1 LYENV
6 KCRKEE
12 IALLKDKYTLEDL
25 IELMRVLRSEN
36 GCPWDRE
43 QDHESLK
50 KYLLEE
56 TYEVLEAIELNDKDK
71 LCEELGDLLL
81 QIVFHAQIEVEK
93 DGFSMDDIITSICKK
108 IITRHTHVFGK
119 DYISTAEG
127 VENNWELIKKKEKG
141 MMTQTEV
148 LKAVPKNLPALMR
161 SYKVQQKAAQ
171 VGFDW
176 DNIEDVFNKVYEEI
190 KELEDVYKSKNVER
204 INDEVGDVFF
214 AIVNLSR
221 FLNVQPELALN
232 HTINKFIKRF
242 EYMEMESLKKGY
254 KLEEMTLNEMD
265 ELWNEAKKYLQET

>member
-1 LYENV
+1 M
-6 KCRKEE
+6 
-12 IALLKDKYTLEDL
+12 LKDKYTLEDL
-25 IELMRVLRSEN
+25 IELMRVLRSEK

-56 TYEVLEAIELNDKDK
+56 AYEVLEAIELNDKDK

-81 QIVFHAQIEVEK
+81 QIIFHAQIEAEK
-93 DGFSMDDIITSICKK
+93 GGFTMDDIITSICKK

-119 DYISTAEG
+119 DNISTAEG

-141 MMTQTEV
+141 MRTQTEV

-221 FLNVQPELALN
+221 FLHVQPELALN

-242 EYMEMESLKKGY
+242 EYMEKESLKKGY
-254 KLEEMTLNEMD
+254 KLEEMSLNEMD
-265 ELWNEAKKYLQET
+265 ELWNEAKKYLRET